1 MARAAKTKQPRAK
14 AGFFTKVLILV
25 LLAALGGQL
34 HHLRGQVAQAEAEKA
49 RYEAKVETQQ
59 LENDQLQEGIDNGG
73 SEEEMKK
80 IARRELGLVDPNE
93 KVIYDTS
100 N

>member
-1 MARAAKTKQPRAK
+1 MARAEKTKQPRAK

-49 RYEAKVETQQ
+49 RYEAKVEAQ
-59 LENDQLQEGIDNGG
+59 
-73 SEEEMKK
+73 
-80 IARRELGLVDPNE
+80 
-93 KVIYDTS
+93 
-100 N
+100 